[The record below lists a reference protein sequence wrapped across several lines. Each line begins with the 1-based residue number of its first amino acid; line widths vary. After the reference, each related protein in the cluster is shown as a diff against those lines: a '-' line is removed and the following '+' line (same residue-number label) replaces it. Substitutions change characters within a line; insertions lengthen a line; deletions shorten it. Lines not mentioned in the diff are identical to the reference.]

1 MENIQSLSQYKVS
14 QLIPTRT
21 WKVIEW
27 KLKEN
32 EFSVGIALDVEAE
45 TNVLLSVISH
55 VDTVLIMGI
64 KIGGRK
70 LPLSENAIH
79 SIRRVKKE
87 LALLNKNIEV
97 GIDGGVNIY
106 TFDML

>member
-1 MENIQSLSQYKVS
+1 MITDYAGEKFF
-14 QLIPTRT
+14 T
-21 WKVIEW
+21 
-27 KLKEN
+27 
-32 EFSVGIALDVEAE
+32 
-45 TNVLLSVISH
+45 
-55 VDTVLIMGI
+55 
-64 KIGGRK
+64 
-70 LPLSENAIH
+70 SENAIH